1 MDQRRPSIHPSIHPP
16 TVSSPARCLRVIAII
31 ISFII
36 SFTPDREGNQ
46 LPAALR

>member
-1 MDQRRPSIHPSIHPP
+1 MMLCMRDIHPP
-16 TVSSPARCLRVIAII
+16 KVSSPARCLSVIAII

-36 SFTPDREGNQ
+36 SFTPYGEGNR